1 VECLGFGQEEEE
13 EEGEVTEGNLVSKAS
28 MSGERG
34 EGGRQGKGVVRSKQE
49 WSEGRKVWDFYED
62 VRKGLEEEQVGKG
75 WKETGLGK
83 ILHQC

>member
-1 VECLGFGQEEEE
+1 
-13 EEGEVTEGNLVSKAS
+13 
-28 MSGERG
+28 MERG
-34 EGGRQGKGVVRSKQE
+34 KRQGEGVVRSKQE

-75 WKETGLGK
+75 WKETGLGE